1 MQNDKFMPPE
11 APTHGYPAQGEP
23 QHGYPQ
29 QGYPQQG
36 YPQQGYP
43 PQGYPQP
50 TYPAQN
56 YAPPPQGFN
65 PPPPQHYGPPP
76 QIYVPPPPPLQ
87 TLPQATVVVASN
99 QRSKPQS
106 NAVGA
111 AALIFMSG
119 GMNIAWSVGFRSF
132 AYALVPQ
139 HTYVAW
145 FIAVIIGAVISFF
158 LTNKV
163 PKKIV
168 LVVSSLLVLI
178 AGITRAATR
187 YNLQAVEACL
197 YLDGIA
203 NGLTFAPAMA
213 LAGEIAV
220 SYKRGSIT
228 ASVEHMSYTL
238 GFFIQIVYTESWT
251 EGNAYY
257 YNSFTSD
264 QMHGVLSAI
273 YGLIA
278 LIIAALF
285 CIESPVIMLANGHEQ
300 QAIEALRRLQQP
312 SVITTETYAQL
323 EEHKRYLAHNKY
335 LSICDSLVRGLPAL
349 IRLIIL
355 RALCAMSLS
364 TFVYYAL
371 VVSMVPNLTVRFY
384 WEFVVFG
391 ACRWVGTLI
400 TSFCL
405 ESVGRK
411 KPTLIGLLVSGG
423 LAYVIA
429 YILKDLPYG
438 PIESIFYLL
447 CVFQLFAGVAFTAS
461 SAYLSEAFPL
471 KVKQHYIGFTLIAEM
486 LIYIITTCGKYT
498 KVGHL
503 FFFYYFAGLLLI
515 SFGMGILCLP
525 ETRRTTLREAQDKF
539 KDMRVRP
546 YF

>member
-300 QAIEALRRLQQP
+300 QAIEALRRLQRP
-312 SVITTETYAQL
+312 NIITTETYAQL
-323 EEHKRYLAHNKY
+323 EEHKRYLAQNKN
-335 LSICDSLVRGLPAL
+335 LSTNDSIIQGLPAL
-349 IRLIIL
+349 IRLIYL
-355 RALCAMSLS
+355 RVLSAMSLS
-364 TFVYYAL
+364 TFVYYA
-371 VVSMVPNLTVRFY
+371 VVISMVPNLTFRFY
-384 WEFVVFG
+384 WEFLVFG
-391 ACRWVGTLI
+391 ACRCVATLI
-400 TSFCL
+400 TSLCM
-405 ESVGRK
+405 ESAGRK
-411 KPTLIGLLVSGG
+411 KPTLLGLLVCGGFAFGIGNLISG
-423 LAYVIA
+423 I
-429 YILKDLPYG
+429 PYG
-438 PIESIFYLL
+438 PIDTIFYLI
-447 CVFQLFAGVAFTAS
+447 CIFQIFAGIAFTAS

-471 KVKQHYIGFTLIAEM
+471 GVKQHYIGFTLIAEM
-486 LIYIITTCGKYT
+486 LVFIIIACVKYS
-498 KVGHL
+498 KEGHAI
-503 FFFYYFAGLLLI
+503 FFYF
-515 SFGMGILCLP
+515 FGVLSVIGFVVGIFCLP

-539 KDMRVRP
+539 KGIISRA
-546 YF
+546 F